1 MAQEEIAFFTYSE
14 HPLAQKET
22 VDIKEVLKED
32 FILTEKGISYR
43 KELDEYVEKNNISF
57 RPFLEIGDTKI
68 IVELLKG
75 GEGISFLPKIV
86 VLEEMKQKKIKKIN
100 VENWNVMMWKQILY
114 HKNKYL
120 TPQMNVFIKMLI
132 EIQQKKSEHKI

>member
-86 VLEEMKQKKIKKIN
+86 VLEEMKQKKIKKNIR
-100 VENWNVMMWKQILY
+100 L
-114 HKNKYL
+114 L
-120 TPQMNVFIKMLI
+120 
-132 EIQQKKSEHKI
+132 

>member
-1 MAQEEIAFFTYSE
+1 M
-14 HPLAQKET
+14 
-22 VDIKEVLKED
+22 
-32 FILTEKGISYR
+32 
-43 KELDEYVEKNNISF
+43 
-57 RPFLEIGDTKI
+57 
-68 IVELLKG
+68 
-75 GEGISFLPKIV
+75 PKIV

>member
-1 MAQEEIAFFTYSE
+1 M
-14 HPLAQKET
+14 LCLKRWRGKKKET